1 MHRTHHTNC
10 PLCGAGAVRPAL
22 DTRDYS
28 VSQQPFALWDCAACG
43 LRFTQDAPAPA
54 EIGAF
59 YQSDDYISHSDTR
72 KGIINALY
80 HVARGYM
87 LGSKQRLIGRIHP
100 SRRLLDVGC
109 GTGYFVNHLQQRGYQ
124 VTGVEVDEK
133 ARAFGQREF
142 GLEVYTPEEFL
153 GGAFPGPFGVVTM
166 WHVLEHVH
174 DPKAYLA
181 RINELLEPGGALVIA
196 VPNFTSAD
204 ADFYG
209 AFWAAYDV
217 PRHLWHFR
225 PGTLIALAEEAGFLL
240 TGKKRLPLDPF
251 YVALLSE
258 KYKGS
263 GVFGMVR
270 AGAAAKWSTFQSWF
284 SIDRS
289 SSLVYVFRKG

>member
-1 MHRTHHTNC
+1 MHRTHHANC

-22 DTRDYS
+22 ETRDYS

-43 LRFTQDAPAPA
+43 LRFTQDAPGPA

-59 YQSDDYISHSDTR
+59 YQSEDYISHSDTR

-109 GTGYFVNHLQQRGYQ
+109 GTGYFLNHLQQRGYQ

-133 ARAFGQREF
+133 ARAFGQQQF

-181 RINELLEPGGALVIA
+181 RINDLLEPGGALVIA

-225 PGTLIALAEEAGFLL
+225 PGTLVALAEEAGFRLA
-240 TGKKRLPLDPF
+240 GKKRLPLDPF

-258 KYKGS
+258 KYRGS

-270 AGAAAKWSTFQSWF
+270 AGAVAKWSTLQSWF

>member
-1 MHRTHHTNC
+1 MHRTHHANC

-22 DTRDYS
+22 ETRDYS

-43 LRFTQDAPAPA
+43 LRFTQDAPGPA

-109 GTGYFVNHLQQRGYQ
+109 GTGYFLNHLQQRGYQ

-133 ARAFGQREF
+133 ARAFGQQQF
-142 GLEVYTPEEFL
+142 GLEVYAPEEFL

-181 RINELLEPGGALVIA
+181 RINDLLEPGGALVIA
-196 VPNFTSAD
+196 VPNFTSCD
-204 ADFYG
+204 AAFYG
-209 AFWAAYDV
+209 PYWAAYDV

-270 AGAAAKWSTFQSWF
+270 AGVVAKWSTFQSWF